1 MAKKIT
7 KAPAAKTPAAKT
19 PVAKTPVAKT
29 PVVKTPVAKTSKAKA
44 PKAKAPKAKAPKAKA
59 PKAKAPKAKTPTAPT
74 APTAQSRGKRYSN
87 TEKAEI
93 LTFVDKH
100 NAEKGRGG
108 AAAASRKYKVSQLTI
123 GNWLKEA
130 GSPSPSRKTKT
141 GDISKVLKRL
151 GDIHKKM
158 AAAEEELGSL
168 RKEYAALKGQL

>member
-1 MAKKIT
+1 MAKKTT
-7 KAPAAKTPAAKT
+7 KATA
-19 PVAKTPVAKT
+19 
-29 PVVKTPVAKTSKAKA
+29 SA
-44 PKAKAPKAKAPKAKA
+44 PKAKVAAPKA
-59 PKAKAPKAKTPTAPT
+59 
-74 APTAQSRGKRYSN
+74 QNRGKRYSN
-87 TEKAEI
+87 NEKAEI

-141 GDISKVLKRL
+141 GDISKTLKRL

-158 AAAEEELGSL
+158 AKVEGELSSL
-168 RKEYAALKGQL
+168 RKEYAALKAQL

>member
-1 MAKKIT
+1 MAKKTPKAQAT
-7 KAPAAKTPAAKT
+7 KATVP
-19 PVAKTPVAKT
+19 
-29 PVVKTPVAKTSKAKA
+29 A
-44 PKAKAPKAKAPKAKA
+44 PKAKAPTPKAKVPA
-59 PKAKAPKAKTPTAPT
+59 PKTNAAASK
-74 APTAQSRGKRYSN
+74 AQSRGKRYSN
-87 TEKAEI
+87 NEKAEI

-141 GDISKVLKRL
+141 GDISKTLKRL

-158 AAAEEELGSL
+158 AKVEEELSSL

>member
-7 KAPAAKTPAAKT
+7 KSPAAKSPAAKTPAAKT

-29 PVVKTPVAKTSKAKA
+29 PAAKTPVAKT
-44 PKAKAPKAKAPKAKA
+44 
-59 PKAKAPKAKTPTAPT
+59 PKAKTPKVK

-108 AAAASRKYKVSQLTI
+108 AAAASREYKVSQLTI

-130 GSPSPSRKTKT
+130 GSPSPRRKTKT

-158 AAAEEELGSL
+158 AAVEEELGTL

>member
-1 MAKKIT
+1 MPKKTTKVAAAKT
-7 KAPAAKTPAAKT
+7 VQAKTPADNSIT
-19 PVAKTPVAKT
+19 VQ
-29 PVVKTPVAKTSKAKA
+29 
-44 PKAKAPKAKAPKAKA
+44 PKAR
-59 PKAKAPKAKTPTAPT
+59 
-74 APTAQSRGKRYSN
+74 SRGKRYSN

-100 NAEKGRGG
+100 NAERGRGG

-158 AAAEEELGSL
+158 AKVEEELSTL
-168 RKEYAALKGQL
+168 RKEYAFLKAQL

>member
-1 MAKKIT
+1 MAKKTT
-7 KAPAAKTPAAKT
+7 KAQVPKNPT
-19 PVAKTPVAKT
+19 
-29 PVVKTPVAKTSKAKA
+29 VKTPT
-44 PKAKAPKAKAPKAKA
+44 
-59 PKAKAPKAKTPTAPT
+59 AKTPTAKTPTVKTPT
-74 APTAQSRGKRYSN
+74 AKAKTAKPKAPKAQNRGKRYSN

-108 AAAASRKYKVSQLTI
+108 AATASRKYKVSQLTI

-158 AAAEEELGSL
+158 AKVEEELGTL
-168 RKEYAALKGQL
+168 RKEYATLKGQL